1 MKRRKSGIISGIL
14 VLLVLLTLISCGSKK
29 EGEKNSGAAQTNEK
43 PAEGYPVEVK
53 NYNHQ
58 KQEITLKFNKAP
70 EKIVAVYQSPIE
82 TLLALGLGDRIVLAA
97 GLDDPVLPEYEAEF
111 KKIKKYQQ
119 DAPSK
124 EEVLGLNPDFI
135 TSWYSFF
142 GDKKLGEVNFWIDRG
157 INTYMQVNSGV
168 AANDSLQNEYDDII
182 NMGKIF
188 KVENKA
194 QAIVDNMKNEIEK
207 AKKFVEG
214 KKPVTVLILEVE
226 KEGQYR
232 IYGENSIGGEI
243 ASKVGANIVI
253 KEKGKVGKEDI
264 LKANPDVIFTIYYE
278 GGITKDDAVNVLLN
292 DPGLQNLNAVKN
304 KKVYP
309 MVLSEVYATGV
320 RTLNGIKTITRG
332 LYPEL
337 YKN

>member
-1 MKRRKSGIISGIL
+1 
-14 VLLVLLTLISCGSKK
+14 
-29 EGEKNSGAAQTNEK
+29 
-43 PAEGYPVEVK
+43 
-53 NYNHQ
+53 
-58 KQEITLKFNKAP
+58 
-70 EKIVAVYQSPIE
+70 
-82 TLLALGLGDRIVLAA
+82 
-97 GLDDPVLPEYEAEF
+97 
-111 KKIKKYQQ
+111 
-119 DAPSK
+119 
-124 EEVLGLNPDFI
+124 
-135 TSWYSFF
+135 
-142 GDKKLGEVNFWIDRG
+142 
-157 INTYMQVNSGV
+157 
-168 AANDSLQNEYDDII
+168 
-182 NMGKIF
+182 
-188 KVENKA
+188 
-194 QAIVDNMKNEIEK
+194 MKNEIEK